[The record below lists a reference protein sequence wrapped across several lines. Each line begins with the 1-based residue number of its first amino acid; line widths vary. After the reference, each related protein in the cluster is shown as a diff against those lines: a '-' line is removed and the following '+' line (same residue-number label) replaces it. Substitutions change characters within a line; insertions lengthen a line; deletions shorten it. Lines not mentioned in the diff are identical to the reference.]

1 MHYKSACMWG
11 IHSMVQADDA
21 NPFLLYATELRT
33 APMPAGGIPMA
44 KSVVTLAHYYTTPE
58 IQQMA
63 DKVGD
68 SLELSLFAR
77 DAQADIIVFAGVRF
91 MAETA
96 KILNPNATVVL
107 PDRGSTCS
115 LVEQTDVAALKA
127 WREAHP
133 DHVHVSYINSS
144 AQHKALSDWIVTSR
158 NVDDIIAHL
167 YAEGKKVI
175 FSPDR
180 NMGAYLNFQ
189 YGYDMPLWSAVCEVH
204 DKFNQ
209 AALDEAFASVGGLP
223 HALIAHPESPLP
235 VLQQADYVGS
245 TSGMLNWVKQ
255 YQGAAHGVIFV
266 ATEDG
271 ILYNMKLARP
281 ELDIRQAPIYAGCQC
296 NQCPYMKLNTIE
308 AVKRAQQGEGIV
320 IDYLSEADMD
330 AARLPIERMLAFS
343 SQYYR

>member
-1 MHYKSACMWG
+1 MTK
-11 IHSMVQADDA
+11 
-21 NPFLLYATELRT
+21 R
-33 APMPAGGIPMA
+33 
-44 KSVVTLAHYYTTPE
+44 VVTLAHYYTQPE

-77 DAQADIIVFAGVRF
+77 EAEADIIVFAGVRF

-96 KILNPNATVVL
+96 KILNPSATVIL
-107 PDRGSTCS
+107 PDAGSTCS
-115 LVEQTDVAALKA
+115 LVTQTDVVALKR
-127 WREAHP
+127 WRESHP

-180 NMGAYLNFQ
+180 NMGAYLNYQ

-204 DKFNQ
+204 DKFNE
-209 AALDEAFASVGGLP
+209 AALTEAFNAVPGKKF
-223 HALIAHPESPLP
+223 LIAHPESPLP
-235 VLQQADYVGS
+235 VLQKADYVGS
-245 TSGMLNWVKQ
+245 TSGMLNWVKA
-255 YQGAAHGVIFV
+255 YADDPKAVIFV

-271 ILYNMKLARP
+271 ILYNMGLARP
-281 ELDIRQAPIYAGCQC
+281 DLDLRQAPIYAGCQC
-296 NQCPYMKLNTIE
+296 NSCPYMKMNTIE
-308 AVKRAQQGEGIV
+308 AVRRAQQGEGLE
-320 IDYLSEADMD
+320 IDYLSEAEMA
-330 AARLPIERMLAFS
+330 AARLPIERMLDFS
-343 SQYYR
+343 QRYYA